1 MDVVYKTILI
11 EKRSR
16 PHSGRQM
23 FNKIM
28 SRTFLD
34 MVGRCYNANY
44 KLDLKLQD
52 RDSDLGD
59 RIDKLQKCPDTAWP
73 ATCATGP
80 WCTITRIPNTL
91 TSTLSRHGMP
101 VVYQM
106 APVT

>member
-34 MVGRCYNANY
+34 MVGGCYNANY
-44 KLDLKLQD
+44 KLDLKLHLPAGKNGIPTSCV
-52 RDSDLGD
+52 R
-59 RIDKLQKCPDTAWP
+59 KLHLP
-73 ATCATGP
+73 AGKNGTPTFCVRGRTKRSPG
-80 WCTITRIPNTL
+80 
-91 TSTLSRHGMP
+91 
-101 VVYQM
+101 
-106 APVT
+106 